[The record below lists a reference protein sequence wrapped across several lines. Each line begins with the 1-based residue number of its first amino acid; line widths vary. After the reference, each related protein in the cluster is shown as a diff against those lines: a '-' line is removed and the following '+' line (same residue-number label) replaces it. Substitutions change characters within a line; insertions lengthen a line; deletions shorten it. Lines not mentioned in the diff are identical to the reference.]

1 MIHKNVIKHL
11 LKIRRLKKNEHHAML
26 YKVHKKY
33 GISKRT
39 LFYVKEYDNSNI
51 TRTILK
57 ESVLILLLASVI
69 SSLGGFALAN
79 VKTAFFSII
88 PLIIMLPVLNDM
100 VGDYGIIISSKFSGM
115 LHMGRIRGNILMNEH
130 LRKLFIQIMIIALL
144 TASICSIIALGL
156 STFATTLT
164 YDIALKVF
172 LITIIDVIVL
182 VSILFIVAIAAG
194 IYFYKKKE
202 DPNNFLIPMTTSI
215 ADFGNMLILALLV
228 MMIL

>member
-1 MIHKNVIKHL
+1 
-11 LKIRRLKKNEHHAML
+11 
-26 YKVHKKY
+26 
-33 GISKRT
+33 
-39 LFYVKEYDNSNI
+39 
-51 TRTILK
+51 
-57 ESVLILLLASVI
+57 
-69 SSLGGFALAN
+69 
-79 VKTAFFSII
+79 
-88 PLIIMLPVLNDM
+88 
-100 VGDYGIIISSKFSGM
+100 
-115 LHMGRIRGNILMNEH
+115 
-130 LRKLFIQIMIIALL
+130 MIIALL

-156 STFATTLT
+156 STFTTALT